1 MIEGSEEATD
11 FIGTQLQIHVGYQD
25 IVELLYDKCARVNTM
40 TKQLR
45 HKQFTSG
52 EKRPFL

>member
-25 IVELLYDKCARVNTM
+25 IVELLYDKYARVNTM